1 VGEVAFVSHD
11 AVAIVFEV
19 SALLRLILGVVD
31 LGAVETIVL
40 TLHLLV
46 HVVLLVVDLV
56 GGDVL
61 LLGLLLLGVRILV
74 RGLLI

>member
-1 VGEVAFVSHD
+1 MGEVAFVSHD